1 MSDKDNAVIRDLI
14 LGDLE
19 GRVITL
25 RSWGVPR
32 ARQVVARTVKEWA
45 ETAPPKVKRRRSTA
59 AKSVAAKPTKKRGR
73 K

>member
-25 RSWGVPR
+25 KSWGVPR
-32 ARQVVARTVKEWA
+32 ARQLVARTVKEWS
-45 ETAPPKVKRRRSTA
+45 ETAPPKVRRRRSTA
-59 AKSVAAKPTKKRGR
+59 AATAVAKPKKRGR